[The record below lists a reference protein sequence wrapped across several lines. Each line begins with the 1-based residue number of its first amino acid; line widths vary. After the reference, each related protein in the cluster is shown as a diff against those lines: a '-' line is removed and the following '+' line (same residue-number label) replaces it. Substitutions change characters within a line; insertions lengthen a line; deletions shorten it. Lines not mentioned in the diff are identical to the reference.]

1 MGREGHYVIAPK
13 RLGITSSELTRER
26 EGEIL
31 SSPLYTKWRALYMK
45 CTVHV
50 NLESEYVLCTETWR
64 LD

>member
-13 RLGITSSELTRER
+13 RLGITSSEFTRER

-31 SSPLYTKWRALYMK
+31 YTLYTKWHTLYMK

-50 NLESEYVLCTETWR
+50 VESEYVLCTETWAW
-64 LD
+64 